1 MWCQLYL
8 LHTNVTLYTDLNTKS
23 INENYSLQVY
33 TDITKMCLY
42 LKVYHWNIRD
52 QETCIIVLMYNLV
65 CRKFYTFLMCIDP
78 QIQIDLNFIRY
89 FPRRSF

>member
-1 MWCQLYL
+1 MSIIFTTHKCNP
-8 LHTNVTLYTDLNTKS
+8 LHNLNTKS

-52 QETCIIVLMYNLV
+52 QEKCIIVLMYNLV